1 MAIQKA
7 DGVDAYNN
15 FPSKSIK
22 VYCTAAVTAG
32 QVVELDFSA
41 TRSPLQT
48 TDAFGLSVKPA
59 AGTANLPFAC
69 GVALE
74 TIGAA
79 GYVQVQ
85 YAGYNNLVTCEAAGG
100 ISLGSFVGTD
110 DTNAGR
116 VQSFGAPPVTRTS
129 SVDYFAVCVD
139 AFTAG
144 AADGAILIFDKGYF
158 NG

>member
-41 TRSPLQT
+41 TRSPLQSV
-48 TDAFGLSVKPA
+48 DAFGLSVKPA
-59 AGTANLPFAC
+59 AATANLPFAC

-74 TIGAA
+74 TITAA
-79 GYVQVQ
+79 GYVEVQ
-85 YAGYNNLVTCEAAGG
+85 YAGYTNLVTCEAASG
-100 ISLGSFVGTD
+100 ITLGQFVGTD
-110 DTNAGR
+110 NTAAGR
-116 VQSFGAPPVTRTS
+116 VQAFSGTNRSDSA
-129 SVDYFAVCVD
+129 DYFAFCVD
-139 AFTAG
+139 AFTANL
-144 AADGAILIFDKGYF
+144 ADGAIIIIDKGFF